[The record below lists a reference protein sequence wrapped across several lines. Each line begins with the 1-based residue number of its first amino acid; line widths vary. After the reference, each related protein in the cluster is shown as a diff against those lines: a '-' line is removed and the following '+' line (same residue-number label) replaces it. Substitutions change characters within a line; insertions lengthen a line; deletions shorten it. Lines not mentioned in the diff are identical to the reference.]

1 MDPVQKDADMSASS
15 ISLKKYGDSH
25 QHLPLWMFSEISDFG
40 FTSLFFEHAGRDIQ
54 TEIAKEWA
62 VTPEVLRSWMRS
74 LNTLR
79 NTCAHHG
86 RLWNNVWG
94 TPPKLP
100 PWHSQR
106 GWYARYS
113 LEKRQWILPQNN
125 KSIQPS
131 FAQDR
136 TAMLLFIC
144 RYLLKKIIPCTEWPK
159 RMENLFSDFS
169 NKGIDFPNMGFS
181 NSEWQKH
188 PIWKNSITSI

>member
-15 ISLKKYGDSH
+15 ISLKI
-25 QHLPLWMFSEISDFG
+25 WG
-40 FTSLFFEHAGRDIQ
+40 FTSAPSVMDVFRNKRFRIYVSIFEHAGRDIQ

-106 GWYARYS
+106 DGTPD
-113 LEKRQWILPQNN
+113 ILW
-125 KSIQPS
+125 KK
-131 FAQDR
+131 
-136 TAMLLFIC
+136 AM
-144 RYLLKKIIPCTEWPK
+144 
-159 RMENLFSDFS
+159 D
-169 NKGIDFPNMGFS
+169 
-181 NSEWQKH
+181 
-188 PIWKNSITSI
+188 ITSKQ